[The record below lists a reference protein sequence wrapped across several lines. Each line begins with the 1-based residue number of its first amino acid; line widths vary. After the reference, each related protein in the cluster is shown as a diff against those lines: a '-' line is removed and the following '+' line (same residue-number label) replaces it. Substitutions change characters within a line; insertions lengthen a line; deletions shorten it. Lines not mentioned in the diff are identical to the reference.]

1 MFNSG
6 KMPLVSLQGI
16 GKTKMF
22 PVSSSVAFLSN
33 FILSISLIPK
43 YQMIDALIGYSSIT
57 VVSFFIM
64 YYYAKKFKILKF
76 ELAKIAEIYASGFVM
91 SFVIVTLQG
100 MFFYSPL
107 KLFWYM
113 VPGICHII
121 WNDKVLRTFSKEDL
135 DVIMLLI
142 PWWLQKARVV
152 ISTMFL

>member
-1 MFNSG
+1 
-6 KMPLVSLQGI
+6 
-16 GKTKMF
+16 
-22 PVSSSVAFLSN
+22 
-33 FILSISLIPK
+33 
-43 YQMIDALIGYSSIT
+43 
-57 VVSFFIM
+57 
-64 YYYAKKFKILKF
+64 
-76 ELAKIAEIYASGFVM
+76 
-91 SFVIVTLQG
+91 

-152 ISTMFL
+152 ISTLFL